1 MKKFFKKFFVFL
13 GAALLLTVS
22 VFGGKLLGDTIS
34 ASLFDPGKLYNE
46 EALSPDV
53 SAIMARFDAGEIT
66 FDVLTEKDA
75 VDALI
80 IAKELLNK
88 RERYKVSATGSVSNS
103 FSPQTITSTTEK
115 NGDLFITCEYAKG
128 FKNVC
133 SKMVLD
139 PITNSIKRYSGV
151 LGTDGKSGDFP
162 ESFDFY
168 SISDYKKKYGV
179 VPGGLYPYII
189 SDKTTLSATM
199 QDVAGGKKF
208 IINLNPDKSCF
219 NYAKQLA
226 VNSNMSRPEF
236 KSAQITFV
244 INKDFGFISCNLLDV
259 YVMKVGI
266 NVECISSLDAHFDF

>member
-1 MKKFFKKFFVFL
+1 M
-13 GAALLLTVS
+13 
-22 VFGGKLLGDTIS
+22 GDTIS

-46 EALSPDV
+46 EALSPNV

-66 FDVLTEKDA
+66 FDSLTEKDA

-139 PITNSIKRYSGV
+139 TITNSIKRYSGV
-151 LGTDGKSGDFP
+151 LGADGKSGDFS

-208 IINLNPDKSCF
+208 IINLNPDKGQHNLNDSIESFAKACF

>member
-13 GAALLLTVS
+13 GAALLLAVS

-46 EALSPDV
+46 AALSPDV

-66 FDVLTEKDA
+66 FDTLTEKDA

-88 RERYKVSATGSVSNS
+88 RERYKVSATGVISNT
-103 FSPQTITSTTEK
+103 FAPQTITSTSEK
-115 NGDLFITCEYAKG
+115 NGNEFINCEYAKG

-139 PITNSIKRYSGV
+139 LTTGDIKRYSGT
-151 LGTDGKSGDFP
+151 LGADGKSGTFTDK
-162 ESFDFY
+162 FDFY
-168 SISDYKKKYGV
+168 TNAAYKEKYGV
-179 VPGGLYPYII
+179 MPGGLYPYVV
-189 SDKTTLSATM
+189 SNKTVTSASL
-199 QDVAGGKKF
+199 QDVTGGKKF
-208 IINLNPDKSCF
+208 IINLDPGKSCF

-236 KSAQITFV
+236 KSAQLTFV
-244 INKDFGFISCNLLDV
+244 IDKDFGFISCNLLDV
-259 YVMKVGI
+259 YIMKVGI
-266 NVECISSLDAHFDF
+266 NVECTSSLDAHFDF